1 MRWLGFILH
10 EMAFGLLSVFIPL
23 YIIAIGGTLIHVGVM
38 SSIALFLSIP
48 ASYVWG
54 YLCDRG
60 KRYKPYILLS
70 FLSLAII
77 LYLFTLTVNINLL
90 IALYALM
97 FFLHM
102 AHEPPKNVL
111 IAEIYTR
118 KEWEKAFATYEY
130 ITEVGW
136 LAGMLIG
143 VYMSIYS
150 FNAISILLTCSILN
164 FLAFLLSLLFVS
176 DPAFIFERSL
186 VRIEKSVLLTYRG
199 TVILS
204 RITDGFHLNVNFETE
219 KANFFCYGF
228 ATFSLA
234 TQILFT
240 PLPLFFSQKL
250 ALQQSVVY
258 ALFCINSAG
267 GVLGYFLI
275 NAGSHLLLKKS
286 TLHKIAMFRC
296 ILTSLLIAV
305 AMEYL
310 PAYNVMLAAAILFL
324 LGLAYAIFHILSLS
338 TFMEIMPEGK
348 AGLYNTIIGFGEALG
363 SFIGSFLAEKFGFAY
378 TFLAASLSFLA
389 AYVIFKIAI

>member
-1 MRWLGFILH
+1 
-10 EMAFGLLSVFIPL
+10 MAFGLLSVFIPL

-38 SSIALFLSIP
+38 SSIALLTSIP

-60 KRYKPYILLS
+60 RRYKPYILLS

-77 LYLFTLTVNINLL
+77 LYLFTLSVNISLL

-97 FFLHM
+97 SFLHM

-118 KEWEKAFATYEY
+118 KEWEKAFAIYEY
-130 ITEVGW
+130 VTEVGG

-150 FNAISILLTCSILN
+150 FNAISILLACSILN

-176 DPAFIFERSL
+176 DPAFISERSL
-186 VRIEKSVLLTYRG
+186 VKIEKSVLLTYRG

-204 RITDGFHLNVNFETE
+204 KIMDGIHVNVNLEME
-219 KANFFCYGF
+219 KANFFCCGF
-228 ATFSLA
+228 AIFSLA

-267 GVLGYFLI
+267 GVLGYFLMK
-275 NAGSHLLLKKS
+275 NGSCSLLKKS

-305 AMEYL
+305 SMEYL
-310 PAYNVMLAAAILFL
+310 PAYNMMLSAAILFL
-324 LGLAYAIFHILSLS
+324 LGLAYAIFHVLSLS
-338 TFMEIMPEGK
+338 IFMEIMPEGK
-348 AGLYNTIIGFGEALG
+348 AGLYNTIIGLGEALG
-363 SFIGSFLAEKFGFAY
+363 SFIGPFLAEKFGFTY

-389 AYVIFKIAI
+389 AYVIFKNAV